1 MLFAPIAPVS
11 MCEVVTGS
19 SDYLMALPSMADADP
34 GYADLYSNLGRNG
47 AWVRLDNGVS
57 EDKRPLAV
65 YEFQAYIDLVGPS
78 EIILPDYLGDAES
91 TRAAAFVYSVRYQGA
106 QRLMAVPQ
114 GKTLDEYVDCAFY
127 FAGLPQIGTIGVS
140 KYLPKYCGA
149 TRREFLERIRDAGL
163 HNRTSLQWHLLG
175 LAESLRELADLAMDF
190 PWIRGID
197 TCYPVLAS
205 MMGKSIINDRT
216 IVTSPKGFEHAG
228 PYEYWPVKQQTETL
242 WELLHDNL
250 THFALAARGRQFNG
264 Q

>member
-11 MCEVVTGS
+11 MCEVVTGTS
-19 SDYLMALPSMADADP
+19 GYLMALPSMVDADA
-34 GYADLYSNLGRNG
+34 GYAELYSNLSRNG
-47 AWVRLDNGVS
+47 AWVILDNGVS
-57 EDKRPLAV
+57 ENKRPLAV
-65 YEFQAYIDLVGPS
+65 DKFKAYIGLLIPS

-91 TRAAAFVYSVRYQGA
+91 TRAAAFVCYEGV

-140 KYLPKYCGA
+140 KYLPRFCGA

-175 LAESLRELADLAMDF
+175 LTESLRELADLAMDF

-205 MMGKSIINDRT
+205 MMGKSIINDRE
-216 IVTSPKGFEHAG
+216 IVTSPKGFERAG
-228 PYEYWPVKQQTETL
+228 PYEYWPENQQTETL
-242 WELLHDNL
+242 WELLHSNL
-250 THFALAARGRQFNG
+250 TYFALAARGRQFNG
-264 Q
+264 T

>member
-11 MCEVVTGS
+11 MCEIVTGTS
-19 SDYLMALPSMADADP
+19 GYLMALPSMVDADT
-34 GYADLYSNLGRNG
+34 GYAELYSSLSLNG
-47 AWVRLDNGVS
+47 AWVILDNGVS
-57 EDKRPLAV
+57 ESKQPLAMR
-65 YEFQAYIDLVGPS
+65 EFQAYIDLIGPS
-78 EIILPDYLGDAES
+78 EIILPDYLEDAEA
-91 TRAAAFVYSVRYQGA
+91 TRAAVSEYSIQYKGA
-106 QRLMAVPQ
+106 RRLMAVPQ

-149 TRREFLERIRDAGL
+149 TRREFLEIIRDAGL

-175 LAESLRELADLAMDF
+175 LSENLSELADLAMDF

-205 MMGKSIINDRT
+205 MMGISIIDDRE
-216 IVTSPKGFEHAG
+216 IVTSPKGFERAD
-228 PYEYWPVKQQTETL
+228 PYEYWPEKWATSTL

-250 THFALAARGRQFNG
+250 AYFALTARGRQFNG
-264 Q
+264 T